1 MEFPTIPESLTELS
15 DTELGELRTSL
26 SEAGLALVTQGKTE
40 RLSAEQMEQVRTAKR
55 VVSEIDAETA
65 ARQADADELAEA
77 ETLLAETEDEVED
90 ESVEDLADAS
100 APDDDEEGDD
110 DGDDDGDEVEDA
122 VTASAAPPARR
133 RRAKAGELN
142 DSAPPTPAPPA
153 TPDELAQ
160 VFTAV
165 GGQSGITP
173 GAPFET
179 MEALGK
185 QLLAAWGNI
194 DGGAAAK
201 IAVAQVEGR
210 FDERA
215 VLQPGTIMP
224 IDPSNPESVNSLT
237 AGFDCVPREPIY
249 GPLGCGSS
257 LERPVAG
264 SLGTMK
270 APRGGYSVYPSPR
283 LADVSDGD
291 DGDGTGIWDRDD
303 DGNPAAV
310 KNACAVIP
318 CGTPDDYDIYGVYR
332 CLTVRHL
339 HNITHPELVSAY
351 INKLGALFSRLAEST
366 LLNSMLASPN
376 VVNVTKDLS
385 SEAPLSANVRVMDF
399 FLEALSIYREQER
412 YSSVEVDTWLPRH
425 VQTLLI
431 RDWLR
436 RSNNAVNSPQDLIA
450 SVGDLNSMLS
460 DAGTSIVWTLDVA
473 DEWDSIAV
481 QGDGELVPHPS
492 QVDGLFSPRGNFK
505 RLDEGVLQ
513 VGVTNRQP
521 WDLDDMRRNQFTM
534 FWEIFE
540 GVIDMGCPSWAFSIG
555 PVCPTGI
562 QYAGLDPSDVTC
574 EDVASGDLG

>member
-1 MEFPTIPESLTELS
+1 MEFPEIPESLTELS
-15 DTELGELRTSL
+15 DAELADLRTAL
-26 SEAGLALVTQGKTE
+26 SEAGLALVAQGKTE
-40 RLSAEQMEQVRTAKR
+40 RLSADQMEQVRTAKR
-55 VVSEIDAETA
+55 VVSEIDAETGE
-65 ARQADADELAEA
+65 RQAEADELAET
-77 ETLLAETEDEVED
+77 EGLLAPVEEEEEVEEVEDLADDSDPDDEDEVKDEVED
-90 ESVEDLADAS
+90 E
-100 APDDDEEGDD
+100 
-110 DGDDDGDEVEDA
+110 EVEEA
-122 VTASAAPPARR
+122 VTASAAAPARR

-153 TPDELAQ
+153 SPDELAQ

-165 GGQSGITP
+165 GGQSGIAP

-179 MEALGK
+179 MDSLGR
-185 QLLAAWGNI
+185 QLLAAWRNI

-215 VLQPGTIMP
+215 VLAPGTLMP
-224 IDPSNPESVNSLT
+224 IDPGNPESVNALT

-257 LERPVAG
+257 LARPVAD

-283 LADVSDGD
+283 LADVSDAD
-291 DGDGTGIWDRDD
+291 EDGDGTGVWTRDD
-303 DGNPAAV
+303 DGDANAV

-318 CGTPDDYDIYGVYR
+318 CGDPEDYDIYGVYR

-339 HNITHPELVSAY
+339 HNITHPELVTAY
-351 INKLGALFSRLAEST
+351 INKLGALFSRLADST

-385 SEAPLSANVRVMDF
+385 GEAPLSANVRVMDF

-412 YSSVEVDTWLPRH
+412 YDSVEVETWLPRH

-431 RDWLR
+431 RDWLH
-436 RSNNAVNSPQDLIA
+436 RSNNAVNNPADLIA
-450 SVGDLNSMLS
+450 SVSDLNSMLA
-460 DAGTSIVWTLDVA
+460 DAGTSIHWTLDVA
-473 DEWDSIAV
+473 DEWDKIAV
-481 QGDGELVPHPS
+481 QGPGELVPHPS

-540 GVIDMGCPSWAFSIG
+540 GIIDMGCPSWAFSIG

-562 QYAGLDPSDVTC
+562 QYAGLDPSDVDC
-574 EDVASGDLG
+574 DDVASGDLG